1 MDSQIDSDDGG
12 GMVGESLE
20 ERAGR
25 LQEVREELNREP
37 NKRAYTKKFDIEVGE
52 VLIEDRSTSE
62 QRMVY
67 KAEAKEEDQLA
78 EHPAD
83 AVIGLMTKLM
93 EGDL

>member
-1 MDSQIDSDDGG
+1 MDSQIDSDGAK
-12 GMVGESLE
+12 ETLE